1 MQLDLILMI
10 GNGLNLYLYQL
21 QIGLELKMLGLS
33 TIKRFMR
40 LPSFVGLVGGKPNFA
55 YYFCGYVEQPT
66 ELNLEPLN

>member
-1 MQLDLILMI
+1 
-10 GNGLNLYLYQL
+10 
-21 QIGLELKMLGLS
+21 
-33 TIKRFMR
+33 MR